1 MSTSASTQ
9 PLTALVFP
17 GQGSQAVGMLA
28 ELAAAY
34 PQVQET
40 FAEASQVLGYDLWQ
54 LVTAGPAEKL
64 NHTTITQPALLV
76 AGIACW
82 RALHAESARCGHV
95 VQADYLAGHSLGEY
109 TALCAAGSIDFATAV
124 KLVAER
130 GRLMQSAAPDGAGK
144 MAAILGLD
152 DMAVVNACH
161 QAQAEGTVSA
171 ANFNSPGQVVI
182 AGAAAAVDAAIVLCH
197 QAGAKRALPLP
208 VSVPSH
214 CALMRPAAEQLGFT
228 LRGLTLRQ
236 PLVPV
241 VHNVDAQVHADA
253 ADIAELLVE
262 QLYKPVRWTQS
273 VEWLLQQG
281 VRRFVE
287 CGPGNVLG
295 GLIKRIAKEQ
305 GLDTEISL
313 LRLDSPPALQA
324 LVQHSAAAQPGN

>member
-1 MSTSASTQ
+1 
-9 PLTALVFP
+9 
-17 GQGSQAVGMLA
+17 MLD

-34 PQVQET
+34 PQVAAT
-40 FAEASQVLGYDLWQ
+40 FAEASAVLGYDLWQ
-54 LVTAGPAEKL
+54 LVSSGPAEQL
-64 NHTTITQPALLV
+64 DNTTITQPALLT
-76 AGIACW
+76 AGMACW
-82 RALHAESARCGHV
+82 RALQAESQRAGHALQV
-95 VQADYLAGHSLGEY
+95 DYLAGHSLGEY
-109 TALCAAGSIDFATAV
+109 TALCAAGSLEFATAV

-130 GRLMQSAAPDGAGK
+130 GRLMQSAAPEGAGK

-182 AGAAAAVDAAIVLCH
+182 AGAAAAVDAAIALCQ

-228 LRGLTLRQ
+228 LRGMTLRQ

-241 VHNVDAQVHADA
+241 VHNVDAQVHSDA

-273 VEWLLQQG
+273 VQWLLQQG

-295 GLIKRIAKEQ
+295 GLIKRIAKDQ

-313 LRLDSPPALQA
+313 VRLDSPPALQA
-324 LVQHSAAAQPGN
+324 LVHPQADA